1 MPFLYSTTEQ
11 NAAMAAAAGAA
22 NGVKRA
28 AYLSSW
34 GTAIGSNADVILY
47 RNGTPVWEAALTG
60 ALPVVGPAIVITA
73 ATQSSVSVAD
83 IDTGSWELRVEK
95 SGDASI
101 YIGATVTAAAVAESF
116 LLSADLAADSTVS
129 VNITFNAPSLDTA
142 GGGGGDTGSGITLA
156 LLQSDV
162 NVALAH
168 EMLMDGVPADWSW
181 GSHARAGVGAN
192 PPQVA
197 GWGSPAWVGWGHVAT
212 EYNNAPGT
220 HNWRVAT
227 LEIHSH
233 EKRSGSW
240 QVVHAAVTAASQIGG
255 ALYLDYQTNA
265 QATADVRSTN
275 GYDEVKFPNA
285 GGAYHFYPT
294 FRTAIL
300 SSGATHRAVLIRASL
315 TLDDPAGADT
325 RSTARCAL
333 LVGGDY
339 WKSMTQAWDPNSYSN
354 DDFWIGRAR
363 KPALWPATS
372 WHSVHTMTSEADINE
387 YIAWLVT
394 QGIG

>member
-1 MPFLYSTTEQ
+1 MPFIYSSAAQ
-11 NAAMAAAAGAA
+11 NAAMSAAAIADNGA
-22 NGVKRA
+22 KRS
-28 AYLSSW
+28 AYLASWQSS
-34 GTAIGSNADVILY
+34 IGDNAKVVLY
-47 RNGTPVWEAALTG
+47 RDASPVWTANLTG
-60 ALPVVGPAIVITA
+60 AVPVVGPSIVINS
-73 ATQSSVSVAD
+73 ATQVSVSAAD
-83 IDTGSWELRVEK
+83 IDTGSWELRIEK

-129 VNITFNAPSLDTA
+129 INITFNAPSLDTA

-168 EMLMDGVPADWSW
+168 EMLMDGLPADWSW

-197 GWGSPAWVGWGHVAT
+197 GWGSPAWAGWGHVAT
-212 EYNNAPGT
+212 EYNNAPGA

-294 FRTAIL
+294 FRTAIP

-315 TLDDPAGADT
+315 TLDNPAGADT

-339 WKSMTQAWDPNSYSN
+339 WKSMSQAWIQGQYTN
-354 DDFWIGRAR
+354 DDFWIGHAR

-372 WHSVHTMTSEADINE
+372 WHSAHTMTSEADINE
-387 YIAWLVT
+387 YIAWLAT